1 MMDLRKGEV
10 NELNNFIS
18 FNKMITPTIIKVLF
32 WIGVGFSI
40 ILGLIQI
47 ITGFNSYFGGGY
59 QIFMGILTIILGP
72 IFTRVYCELLILFF
86 KMHETIKEIN
96 EKLSSKDN

>member
-1 MMDLRKGEV
+1 MK
-10 NELNNFIS
+10 NFIS

-32 WIGVGFSI
+32 WVGVGFSI
-40 ILGLIQI
+40 ILGLLQI
-47 ITGFNSYFGGGY
+47 IAGFDSYFGGGY

-86 KMHETIKEIN
+86 KMHETIQEIN
-96 EKLSSKDN
+96 EKLGLKDN

>member
-1 MMDLRKGEV
+1 
-10 NELNNFIS
+10 
-18 FNKMITPTIIKVLF
+18 MITPTAIKVLF
-32 WIGVGFSI
+32 WIGVAFSI

-59 QIFMGILTIILGP
+59 QIFMGILTILLGP
-72 IFTRVYCELLILFF
+72 IFTRIYCELLILFF

-96 EKLSSKDN
+96 EKLGSKDN